1 MLVWLKHL
9 SPDSQGWVSWV
20 CSRFSHDFDTPAM
33 CTFVT
38 EVPREAD
45 RTATEV
51 SVDHVDARAARMA
64 GASSAVIDVPLAT
77 GATEP

>member
-1 MLVWLKHL
+1 
-9 SPDSQGWVSWV
+9 
-20 CSRFSHDFDTPAM
+20 M